1 MEPSKS
7 CGKYTNRA
15 VPYQMITSEIG
26 AWGLR
31 PCSRKQD
38 FGMSNRKYAF
48 SSASSSAQIGDLK
61 IENQR
66 LRKIARDLLL
76 ENMKAQRA
84 LDHAN
89 GEPPLRKRTSKTIA
103 GMSAGLSDQ

>member
-1 MEPSKS
+1 
-7 CGKYTNRA
+7 
-15 VPYQMITSEIG
+15 VHG
-26 AWGLR
+26 AYALAAE
-31 PCSRKQD
+31 KQD

-48 SSASSSAQIGDLK
+48 SSASSSSAQIGDLK
-61 IENQR
+61 IENRR

-89 GEPPLRKRTSKTIA
+89 GEPLLRKRTSKTIA
-103 GMSAGLSDQ
+103 GMSAALSGQ

>member
-1 MEPSKS
+1 MELSKRLW
-7 CGKYTNRA
+7 KYTNRA

-26 AWGLR
+26 TGGLR

-61 IENQR
+61 NENQR
-66 LRKIARDLLL
+66 LRKIARDLSV
-76 ENMKAQRA
+76 ENMEAQRA
-84 LDHAN
+84 LDQAN
-89 GEPPLRKRTSKTIA
+89 GEPLVRKRTSQTIA
-103 GMSAGLSDQ
+103 GMSAALPR